1 MAVQIVINIF
11 LAVFWLF
18 LSDSYTMN
26 SFVLGY
32 LFAMLLVFLMR
43 KILPGRFYVIT
54 LYKIIKLIIVFL
66 VELIKANI
74 DVLRII
80 LNPHMKNESAF
91 FVYHTDLNNKWQ
103 VALLSNLITLTPGTV
118 VIGVNDDMKR
128 LYIHC
133 LDFSSKEEEVESIK
147 SSLEKAVREVGEK
160 S

>member
-1 MAVQIVINIF
+1 MAVQIVINLI
-11 LAVFWLF
+11 LAIFWLF

-32 LFAMLLVFLMR
+32 LFALLLVYLMR
-43 KILPGRFYVIT
+43 KILPGRFYIIT
-54 LYKIIKLIIVFL
+54 LYKIIKLVFVFL
-66 VELIKANI
+66 IELIKANI

-80 LNPHMKNESAF
+80 LQPRIKNESAF
-91 FVYHTDLNNKWQ
+91 FVYETDLQHKWQ

-133 LDFSSKEEEVESIK
+133 LNFSTKEEEVASIK
-147 SSLEKAVREVGEK
+147 GSLEKAVREVGE

>member
-1 MAVQIVINIF
+1 MAVQIVINLF

-26 SFVLGY
+26 NFVLGY
-32 LFAMLLVFLMR
+32 LFALFLVYLMR
-43 KILPGRFYVIT
+43 HLLPGRFYIIT
-54 LYKIIKLIIVFL
+54 LYKVFKLLLIFL
-66 VELIKANI
+66 IELIKANL

-80 LNPHMKNESAF
+80 LQPHIKNESAF
-91 FVYHTDLNNKWQ
+91 FIYETDLEHKWQ

-133 LDFSSKEEEVESIK
+133 LDFSTKEEEVAGIK
-147 SSLEKAVREVGEK
+147 ASLEKAVREVGE

>member
-1 MAVQIVINIF
+1 MAVQIVINLI
-11 LAVFWLF
+11 LAIFWLF
-18 LSDSYTMN
+18 LSDSYTMY

-32 LFAMLLVFLMR
+32 LFALLLVYLMR
-43 KILPGRFYVIT
+43 KILPGRFYIIT
-54 LYKIIKLIIVFL
+54 LYKIIKLIFVFL
-66 VELIKANI
+66 IELIKANI

-80 LNPHMKNESAF
+80 LQPRIKNESAF
-91 FVYHTDLNNKWQ
+91 FVYETDLQHKWQ

-133 LDFSSKEEEVESIK
+133 LNFSTKEEEVASIK
-147 SSLEKAVREVGEK
+147 GSLEKAVREVGE

>member
-1 MAVQIVINIF
+1 MAVQIVVNIF
-11 LAVFWLF
+11 LALFWLF

-26 SFVLGY
+26 NFVLGY
-32 LFAMLLVFLMR
+32 LFALLLVFLMR
-43 KILPGRFYVIT
+43 KLLPGRFYMIT
-54 LYKIIKLIIVFL
+54 LYKIVMLIFVFL

-80 LNPHMKNESAF
+80 LRPHIKNESAF
-91 FVYHTDLNNKWQ
+91 FVYNTELEHKWQ

-133 LDFSSKEEEVESIK
+133 LDFSTKEAEVESIK
-147 SSLEKAVREVGEK
+147 SSLEKAVREVGEL